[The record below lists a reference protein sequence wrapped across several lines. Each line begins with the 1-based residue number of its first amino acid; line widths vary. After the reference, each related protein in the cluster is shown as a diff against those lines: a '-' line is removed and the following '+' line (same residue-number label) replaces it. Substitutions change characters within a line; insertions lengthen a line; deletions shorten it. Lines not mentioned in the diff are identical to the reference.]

1 MGWTFIRESQ
11 IPVSNEHYIRSLY
24 TFQDIYLGNARDS
37 RVAYMTKRG
46 NTYYLAVNVHTWAK
60 DKPEIIHEETYAA
73 TVLTAHRNGEFGYK
87 EMHEDENPFRC
98 DAPKKLLDMLTPT
111 DSEYAQDWRKRCA
124 DRMEENRRN
133 RRNLELLKSLK
144 PTDYI
149 DAEFRGKKYRFR
161 LGTYRGKPVM
171 LCCDGYMR
179 LTRFAEMCM
188 NKNCTIVKAKEKEA

>member
-37 RVAYMTKRG
+37 RVVYMTKRG
-46 NTYYLAVNVHTWAK
+46 NTYYLAVNVRTWAK

-73 TVLTAHRNGEFGYK
+73 IVLTAHAHGEFGYK
-87 EMHEDENPFRC
+87 VMHEDENPFRC

-124 DRMEENRRN
+124 ICIEVERRI
-133 RRNLELLKSLK
+133 RRNLALLKSLK
-144 PTDYI
+144 PTDHI
-149 DAEFRGKKYRFR
+149 DTEFRGKLYHFYPE
-161 LGTYRGKPVM
+161 TYHGKSVM
-171 LCCDGYMR
+171 MCCDGYIPM
-179 LTRFAEMCM
+179 TRFAKHCM
-188 NKNCTIVKAKEKEA
+188 NDHAYTIVREKEA